1 MTFAPNGEPSPDRR
15 HHLVA
20 GLADDDADLGD
31 PGADHVLDAVEEDGL
46 VGDGHQLLGAG
57 VGDRAEPGAGATGQ
71 DEALHKGGGAAA
83 ELVVSTGRRG
93 YQDDLIRP
101 QQARVPG
108 SFAMSPAAPKV
119 RVVVVSYNAREVT
132 LRCLDALGRADWPAD
147 RLEVVLVDN
156 ASSDGLVGE
165 VRGSHPDVRVISST
179 ENQGFGRACNRG
191 LQDLGDIDY
200 VALINNDAT
209 VDAGWLRPLVDGLA
223 ADPGLGA
230 VCPKVLL
237 DRPAES
243 HAVINSVG
251 GVLFEGWFGGD
262 RGYLDLDRGQYDEP
276 VEVFSWSGAAVLLR
290 AAYLRDVGHF
300 NLAFFLYYEDFELS
314 WRGRLRGWRYPRF
327 PPAWCGIAT
336 ATRPVSGASG
346 SRPGRTRAGG

>member
-1 MTFAPNGEPSPDRR
+1 
-15 HHLVA
+15 
-20 GLADDDADLGD
+20 
-31 PGADHVLDAVEEDGL
+31 
-46 VGDGHQLLGAG
+46 
-57 VGDRAEPGAGATGQ
+57 
-71 DEALHKGGGAAA
+71 
-83 ELVVSTGRRG
+83 
-93 YQDDLIRP
+93 
-101 QQARVPG
+101 
-108 SFAMSPAAPKV
+108 MSPAAPKV

-165 VRGSHPDVRVISST
+165 VQGSHPDVRIISST

-237 DRPAES
+237 DLPAES

-262 RGYLDLDRGQYDEP
+262 RGYLDVDRGQYDEP

-300 NLAFFLYYEDFELS
+300 NPAFFLYYEDFELS
-314 WRGRLRGWRYPRF
+314 WRGRLRGWRYRTVPTSVVWHRHGHTTGIGSERF
-327 PPAWCGIAT
+327 QAWQDKSRWMTLVELAPW
-336 ATRPVSGASG
+336 PVAV
-346 SRPGRTRAGG
+346 RAGAGGLRRALARHEGRSALTGLWTMLRCRWRLRRDRRHGNDVERWMQPRPARS